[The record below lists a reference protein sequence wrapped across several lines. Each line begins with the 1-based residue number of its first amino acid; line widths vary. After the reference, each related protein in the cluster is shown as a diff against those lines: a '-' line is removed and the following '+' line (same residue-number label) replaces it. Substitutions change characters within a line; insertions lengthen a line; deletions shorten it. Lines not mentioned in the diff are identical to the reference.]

1 MSALASIMLKKGW
14 RITGSDKEA
23 SDITRGLEAQG
34 IHVFYGHDQ
43 DNVEGSIDLLVHTE
57 AISTDNSEIQKA
69 GYCATPIQT
78 YAQALGEIANEH
90 RLVLVTGTHGKTTTT
105 GMITK
110 IALENNLDPTVV
122 IGGKMKELNNSNF
135 RVGESDLWIVEGC
148 EYRRSFLNFKPD
160 VLVITNVDVDHLD
173 YYKDE
178 DDYLQAFVELIK
190 QVKENGTVVF
200 NAADKRAKQ
209 AMDEAMKE
217 RPDLQIS
224 SADNKEI
231 TGLNLAVPGEH
242 NRANAQVAL
251 VAGEALGL
259 SSEQVVSAL
268 NKFGGTWRR
277 LEYLGQIGSTK
288 VYDDYAHH
296 PIEIKATLQALR
308 EIFPREKIC
317 CVFQPHQFNR
327 TKHFFDEFAHSFTLA
342 DAVIVPNIYKVRDKE
357 EDLETLHDEDLVK
370 AIAQNHSNVLAG
382 GGLEHTRELILNNAA
397 QWDVIVLMGA
407 GDIAALRDIV
417 HG

>member
-14 RITGSDKEA
+14 QITGSDKETSA
-23 SDITRGLEAQG
+23 ITKNLEAQG
-34 IHVFYGHDQ
+34 IHVFYQHDQ
-43 DNVEGSIDLLVHTE
+43 DNVEGSIDLLVHSE

-69 GYCATPIQT
+69 GYCATPILT

-90 RLVLVTGTHGKTTTT
+90 KLVLVTGTHGKTTTT

-122 IGGKMKELNNSNF
+122 IGGKMKELNNANF
-135 RVGESDLWIVEGC
+135 RIGESNLWIVEGC

-178 DDYLQAFVELIK
+178 DDYLQAFISLIK
-190 QVKENGTVVF
+190 QVKVSGTVVF
-200 NAADKRAKQ
+200 NENDSRAKQ
-209 AMDEAMKE
+209 AVDVAIKE
-217 RPDLQIS
+217 RPDLQFKNDI
-224 SADNKEI
+224 KEVN
-231 TGLNLAVPGEH
+231 GLNLAVPGAH
-242 NRANAQVAL
+242 NRANAQIAFL
-251 VAGEALGL
+251 AGEALGL
-259 SSEQVVSAL
+259 AAEQITPAL

-277 LEYLGQIGSTK
+277 LEYLGQIGGTK

-308 EIFPREKIC
+308 ELYTSEKIC

-342 DAVIVPNIYKVRDKE
+342 DAVIIPNIYKVRDKE
-357 EDLETLHDEDLVK
+357 EDLQTLHDEDLVK
-370 AIAQNHSNVLAG
+370 AIAQNHQNVLAG
-382 GGLEHTRELILNNAA
+382 GGLEHTRELILNNAS

-407 GDIAALRDIV
+407 GDIANLRDIV